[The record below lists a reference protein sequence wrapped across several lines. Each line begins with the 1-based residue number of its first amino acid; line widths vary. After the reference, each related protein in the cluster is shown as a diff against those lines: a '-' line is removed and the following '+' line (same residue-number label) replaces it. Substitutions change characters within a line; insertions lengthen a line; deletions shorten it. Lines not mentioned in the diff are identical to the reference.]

1 MNNTARNLE
10 SFLPGDLI
18 CADVPFDERR
28 DKICDGA
35 RQLLEKSRQELFA
48 QHRAGASG
56 AEIVQHFTT
65 MIDAMISALFKAAA
79 TDKDGAL
86 LADCALIA
94 IGGYGRGELNPRSD
108 IDIMFYCGNSKVG
121 PLKKTTERL
130 LYMLWDLGLDVGY
143 SVRSTKDCLDM
154 AQHDITARTAL
165 LDSRFLIGNR
175 ELYKEYI
182 NTVYKDALNRGT
194 QAFIRSKLEENEV
207 RQKKYGSTVYLL
219 EPNIKEGEGGLRDL
233 HSALWIMRVKYKAD
247 NLRDLVKKGVVSEQE
262 EAAFTAALN
271 HLWRVR
277 NELHFISPRKNEQLN
292 FDQQEKIAHFLGY
305 VDTRKAPAVELFMQ
319 DYYFQATQ
327 IEHLASTLISRVTAQ
342 APRPAKFLG
351 SFGKRQVSTHFYV
364 LKNELRLSKPE
375 VFDHEPEM
383 MMQAFLLAHQHQVE
397 LSIELKSLIREKL
410 PLINDRVRRSRVMA
424 EGFLEILRTMRPDS
438 MILRDMHHLQFLNA
452 FMPEFKRIYCKV
464 QHDVYHIY
472 TVDMHSIFAVEEIAK
487 LWAGEY
493 AERKPLLTKLA
504 GDIEK
509 KELLQLAIL
518 LHDIGKGEGKDHA
531 NKGADMVPTIARR
544 LRLKREDSQR
554 LEFLVRNHLDMA
566 HISQRRDLN
575 DDKLI
580 DQFATKMGMTETL
593 KMLYLLTFA
602 DIKAVGPDVWSEW
615 KGFLLKE
622 LYEKAYDVL
631 ERGNFRYDHRSDRL
645 KNRKRK
651 VVENLGEEFGE
662 RKVKSTLKT
671 MSNRYLL
678 SHRSHEITE
687 HLRLAFSRGKDKTLV
702 LKVEHDKAS
711 DYSQV
716 YLSTVDVPG
725 LFSMITGVM
734 AANGVNILGAQVY
747 TRSNGEALD
756 ILQVRSSAGSIID
769 NPKKW
774 QKVEKDLNAVIEGR
788 KQVSHLVEKRLS
800 GGLLPEKPK
809 PRFSNRVEINNEIS
823 DQYSVIDIYARD
835 RVGLLYDI
843 TRTLSD
849 VGLYIGVSKIS
860 TKVDQVADT
869 FYVQDIFG
877 QKVQGEE
884 KIAEVKK
891 ALLETLSDA
900 SDEKE
905 SV

>member
-1 MNNTARNLE
+1 MAETASNLDT
-10 SFLPGDLI
+10 FLPADLI
-18 CADVPFDERR
+18 SSDLPFAERR
-28 DKICDGA
+28 ERLCDGA
-35 RQLLEKSRQELFA
+35 RQLLEKSRQELFS

-56 AEIVQHFTT
+56 HEIVQHFTT
-65 MIDAMISALFKAAA
+65 LIDAMICALFKAAS
-79 TDKDGAL
+79 TDKEGSL

-108 IDIMFYCGNSKVG
+108 IDIMFFCGAGNIA
-121 PLKKTTERL
+121 PLKETTERL

-143 SVRSTKDCLDM
+143 SVRTTKDCLDM
-154 AQHDITARTAL
+154 ASQDITARTAL

-175 ELYKEYI
+175 ELYKDYE
-182 NTVYKDALNRGT
+182 NTVVKDALTRNT
-194 QAFIRSKLEENEV
+194 PAFIRAKIEENEV
-207 RQKKYGSTVYLL
+207 RRKKYGSTVYHL

-233 HSALWIMRVKYKAD
+233 HSALWIARVKFKAKS
-247 NLRDLVKKGVVSEQE
+247 LRDLVKKGVVTEQE
-262 EAAFTAALN
+262 AAAYNSALN

-277 NELHFISPRKNEQLN
+277 NELHFISPRKNEQIN

-305 VDTRKAPAVELFMQ
+305 VDTRQAPAVELFMQ

-327 IEHLASTLISRVTAQ
+327 IEHLASTLISRATAEDNRQ
-342 APRPAKFLG
+342 PKFLG
-351 SFGKRQVSTHFYV
+351 TFGKRQIHPYFYT
-364 LKNELRLSKPE
+364 LKGELRLSKPDA
-375 VFDHEPEM
+375 FDQDPAL
-383 MMQAFLLAHQHQVE
+383 MMQAFLLAHQHRVE
-397 LSIELKSLIREKL
+397 LCTDLKCQIRENL
-410 PLINDRVRRSRVMA
+410 HLVNDRVRRSKSMA
-424 EGFLEILRTMRPDS
+424 AGFLEILRTLRPDS
-438 MILRDMHHLQFLNA
+438 KVLRVMHHLQFLNA
-452 FMPEFKRIYCKV
+452 FMPEFRRIYCKV
-464 QHDVYHIY
+464 QHDAYHIY

-493 AERKPLLTKLA
+493 VERKPLLTKLA
-504 GDIEK
+504 KDIEK

-518 LHDIGKGEGKDHA
+518 LHDVGKGEGKDHA

-544 LRLKREDSQR
+544 LSLNREDSQR

-615 KGFLLKE
+615 KGFLLQE

-631 ERGNFRYDHRSDRL
+631 ERGNFRFEQRSDRV

-651 VVENLGEEFGE
+651 VVENLVDEFDE
-662 RKVKSTLKT
+662 RKVKKALKT

-678 SHRSHEITE
+678 SHRSDEITE
-687 HLRLAFSRGKDKTLV
+687 HLRLALSRDERTVV
-702 LKVEHDKAS
+702 LQVEHEKAS

-716 YLSTVDVPG
+716 YVSTVDVPG
-725 LFSMITGVM
+725 LFSMISGVM
-734 AANGVNILGAQVY
+734 AANGINILGAQIY

-756 ILQVRSSAGSIID
+756 ILQVRSPAGSIID

-774 QKVEKDLNAVIEGR
+774 QKVEKDLNTVIEGR
-788 KQVSHLVEKRLS
+788 KRVSSLVKKRFS
-800 GGLLPEKPK
+800 GGLLPERPK
-809 PRFSNRVEINNEIS
+809 PRFADRVEIDNTVS
-823 DQYSVIDIYARD
+823 DQYSVIDIYATD

-843 TRTLSD
+843 SRTLSEL
-849 VGLYIGVSKIS
+849 GLYIGVSKIS

-877 QKVQGEE
+877 QKVSDEQKIEE
-884 KIAEVKK
+884 VRQ
-891 ALLETLSDA
+891 ALLDGISSNENS
-900 SDEKE
+900 K
-905 SV
+905 